1 MSTGNRYVREFAH
14 KHENRKTSLNLKT
27 VKKKNH
33 KLSLKLPGGSVYK
46 SWKEW
51 RILDTIKCD
60 QSICFVWI
68 ISYRSNDLAT
78 KSRTFV
84 KKSRRGL
91 KHYVLSLNQLFF
103 LTHFQVLPVSPLDF
117 LFIKS

>member
-91 KHYVLSLNQLFF
+91 KH
-103 LTHFQVLPVSPLDF
+103 
-117 LFIKS
+117 

>member
-46 SWKEW
+46 SWKEYSERYW
-51 RILDTIKCD
+51 TLLNVINP
-60 QSICFVWI
+60 FV
-68 ISYRSNDLAT
+68 L
-78 KSRTFV
+78 F
-84 KKSRRGL
+84 GL
-91 KHYVLSLNQLFF
+91 F
-103 LTHFQVLPVSPLDF
+103 LTDQM
-117 LFIKS
+117 I